1 MTLSNRKILRTLFR
15 LLAGTLYAVCLSAC
29 DAKEPLSE
37 NRDAEI
43 ESPVIANDLSNQKVT
58 AIAED
63 TQGHIWIGTFR
74 GLNKNNVHDYH
85 QYFCTDDSLGLP
97 DNQITHLL
105 RDSKNRFWVGTVNGV
120 CLYTDKDNFRIIPIE
135 ADNKN
140 VRQILEDRNG
150 RIFFNTGF
158 QLYAYHPREEKI
170 TCVLP
175 GISLGNTSYA
185 QCHIALDNNL
195 WVMTSTGLCCYD
207 LSTLQLKESVAL
219 NGYPYYSYLHN
230 NELWITGNHT
240 LSIFDTRTRSF
251 KPLPQPIAQN
261 TTLCNADID
270 YIHPYGNNGLLLN
283 TARHGMFYYNPGTGS
298 VTRQDENGFP
308 FEMPRFRISRM
319 FTDSQQNLWIG
330 SVDQGY
336 TVCYHYKER
345 FNNDNY
351 LRSEL
356 NNKSVV
362 SLSAG
367 KDHKLWISTLMDG
380 IYVYDTKSSEIRHI
394 DPETFC
400 EQEKQKAI
408 YANQLMVDSDNNLWM
423 TITNNE
429 VLKARYTPDG
439 QLKIEE
445 RHQIFLPMS
454 IAQSPDGTI
463 WIGTA
468 TVNVY
473 ALRPGKKEFEAMKL
487 FEGFT
492 FVPGLAMMD
501 NRRLMVTGFYQPI
514 KHIDIENLETGT
526 ADIAEEDLKAC
537 IRRSVFVPT
546 ALYKDTYG
554 ILWIGTVGNGLMCY
568 HPETGRMTP
577 MPGTSC
583 LDISGIEED
592 LQGNL
597 WISTQYGL
605 SKYDRT
611 AGRFTN
617 YYAADGIGGNQFYDR
632 ASCRLPD
639 GTLAF
644 GGTHGMTFFNPV
656 ETPFKYDVPLTFE
669 NLKIHNKLVYP
680 GKNAIIDK
688 DLSYQP
694 DVYLKHSQTSFS
706 ISFAALDYS
715 EYERIH
721 YHYQLEGIDRYWIN
735 AHTNREAYYANL
747 PTGTYMFKVKITN
760 EDQSI
765 IGEEKQLRIIV
776 KPAPWNTW
784 WARCA
789 YALVI
794 IGIAGTLIHSWRRVR
809 IEKETACRAEQEKAQ
824 EQKMNKTHMSYF
836 TNISHEFR
844 TPLTTMLG
852 SIRQLCAAPANT
864 EPNRELLNVLQDGIL
879 RMLQLV
885 NQLLD
890 FNKLDNDNLGLEV
903 QQTNLASTIKRIIS
917 FFNINAQSKNITLSI
932 QGLHHDILY
941 WADEDKVE
949 KILSNLL
956 SNAMKFTPTGGE
968 IEISFAIVT
977 RQEAEEFFCLTEQDK
992 SVRYIRISVT
1002 NTGENIPE
1010 EQLEKIF
1017 ERFYQI
1023 KGNKGTY
1030 NWGPGIG
1037 LYYARRLA
1045 RLHHGH
1051 LKAAN
1056 RKEGNGAMFI
1066 LILPADDFSYTKEE
1080 RFYGKKTL
1088 LNNTSIEPAKIEPD
1102 AAREGKTSPKTILI
1116 VDDDPAIMHY
1126 LQILLTP
1133 HYHIISRLNST
1144 NIFQTIVD
1152 EAPDLILSDV
1162 LMPDKDGYQLCKE
1175 IKANLQ
1181 FCHIPVILVT
1191 AKSTVENQIEGLHT
1205 GADAYVPKP
1214 FEPAYLLALIESLL
1228 TNRDKMR
1235 SFLTN
1240 NTRTSQMKEL
1250 ALTPKDEAFMTELY
1264 KLMENELDNPEL
1276 DITRMAELLKI
1287 SRTKFYYKVK
1297 GLTGKNPSVFFRT
1310 YKLNRAAEL
1319 IKEGTYTISEIAD
1332 MTGFNTLPHFSTC
1345 FKKQFGINPSEY
1357 Q

>member
-1 MTLSNRKILRTLFR
+1 MKKIILSLI
-15 LLAGTLYAVCLSAC
+15 ALSATAVSSC
-29 DAKEPLSE
+29 KPATAQEE
-37 NRDAEI
+37 AEKLDVHRI
-43 ESPVIANDLSNQKVT
+43 SATISNQNIT
-58 AIAED
+58 DFQED
-63 TQGHIWIGTFR
+63 AQGYIWIGTTR
-74 GLNKNNVHDYH
+74 GLNRFNAHEYR
-85 QYFCTDDSLGLP
+85 QYYSSNDSLQLP
-97 DNQITHLL
+97 GDRIQDIFMDSRKRLWIATTDGTCRYTDQDNFRQIPINVPYNNRNGHQFIESKDGKIFLNMVVHLCVYNPETDTFNRIFINFDPDKTYKQTCYMDNNNCL
-105 RDSKNRFWVGTVNGV
+105 WAVNPVSIRCYDSRNMQLTDSIPMPQKITYSYMHNHTSLWLASKNRLF
-120 CLYTDKDNFRIIPIE
+120 
-135 ADNKN
+135 
-140 VRQILEDRNG
+140 
-150 RIFFNTGF
+150 
-158 QLYAYHPREEKI
+158 
-170 TCVLP
+170 
-175 GISLGNTSYA
+175 
-185 QCHIALDNNL
+185 
-195 WVMTSTGLCCYD
+195 
-207 LSTLQLKESVAL
+207 
-219 NGYPYYSYLHN
+219 
-230 NELWITGNHT
+230 
-240 LSIFDTRTRSF
+240 IFDTESKRF
-251 KPLPQPIAQN
+251 KTTPDAISNHPILSKAAI
-261 TTLCNADID
+261 T
-270 YIHPYGNNGLLLN
+270 YIHPYDRNSLLICTQKHTFLYNHKEN
-283 TARHGMFYYNPGTGS
+283 TVIREK
-298 VTRQDENGFP
+298 ENGFP
-308 FEMPRFRISRM
+308 FEVPQHGVKCMY
-319 FTDSQQNLWIG
+319 TDSHKNLWIG
-330 SVDQGY
+330 SSDQGY
-336 TVCYHYKER
+336 TVRYHYKER
-345 FNNDNY
+345 FNSNNY
-351 LRSEL
+351 LRSFFHQ
-356 NNKSVV
+356 KSIIALDAD
-362 SLSAG
+362 SCNLY
-367 KDHKLWISTLMDG
+367 ISTLKDG
-380 IYVYDTKSSEIRHI
+380 MYVYNLNTRHI
-394 DPETFC
+394 EAVNISRILPAPNAENIIVRHIYHDKDRHIWLATNTNQVIKCVLESNQLKATSIFSVPSVLCITQDRNGTIWAGCFS
-400 EQEKQKAI
+400 QAI
-408 YANQLMVDSDNNLWM
+408 YA
-423 TITNNE
+423 
-429 VLKARYTPDG
+429 LKKGEKVFTPVS
-439 QLKIEE
+439 LY
-445 RHQIFLPMS
+445 P
-454 IAQSPDGTI
+454 QSFFTFTPT
-463 WIGTA
+463 
-468 TVNVY
+468 
-473 ALRPGKKEFEAMKL
+473 LRPLSNGEVWIASFANKIRSINPDTWKIRI
-487 FEGFT
+487 
-492 FVPGLAMMD
+492 P
-501 NRRLMVTGFYQPI
+501 
-514 KHIDIENLETGT
+514 DISR
-526 ADIAEEDLKAC
+526 ADSLAC
-537 IRRSVFVPT
+537 IRRSKFIPSV
-546 ALYKDTYG
+546 LYEDSQG
-554 ILWIGTVGNGLMCY
+554 DIWIGTSHNGLLRY
-568 HPETGRMTP
+568 
-577 MPGTSC
+577 TSQNHK
-583 LDISGIEED
+583 LSPISGIGCTEICSIEED
-592 LQGNL
+592 IQGNL
-597 WISTQYGL
+597 WISTLYGL
-605 SKYDRT
+605 SKYERRT
-611 AGRFTN
+611 NQISN
-617 YYAADGIGGNQFYDR
+617 YYASDGIGGNQFYDR
-632 ASCRLPD
+632 ASCRLSN
-639 GTLAF
+639 GTLVF

-824 EQKMNKTHMSYF
+824 EQKMNKTYMSYF

-852 SIRQLCAAPANT
+852 SIRQLCAAPGQYSA
-864 EPNRELLNVLQDGIL
+864 NRELLNVLQDGIL

-1030 NWGPGIG
+1030 NWGTGIG
-1037 LYYARRLA
+1037 LYYARSLA
-1045 RLHHGH
+1045 RLHHGY

-1080 RFYGKKTL
+1080 RFYGKKKL
-1088 LNNTSIEPAKIEPD
+1088 IDNTSIEPAKTEPD
-1102 AAREGKTSPKTILI
+1102 ATHEGKTSPKTILI
-1116 VDDDPAIMHY
+1116 IDDDPAIMHY

-1144 NIFQTIVD
+1144 NIFQTITD

-1240 NTRTSQMKEL
+1240 NTRTSRMKEL
-1250 ALTPKDEAFMTELY
+1250 ALAPKDEAFMAELY